1 MSDLLKYFREYDINS
16 NDKNYSFLQEGGD
29 YVMYKGGN
37 VQMKVS
43 VDKKKRITTHLED
56 LNREIK
62 INKKN
67 QVMLLYDVLY
77 EQFHVE
83 DMDFDDEELNEE
95 NDEEKG
101 EEVNNSGNKYNRNSI
116 LQRQQELS
124 EQLKVLEKQRDLVYK
139 EIQNNDRQKSI
150 KRREIL
156 NEINL
161 HTENIKIAE
170 DEEERTKSYKEVVQ
184 HYNKLFDLNDVGI
197 MEIANN
203 PKLKFK
209 KNIVINNTNSINNNV
224 DDDEIVARNNIGANN
239 DIEPGSYNNDRN
251 QSETGNQSES
261 GIRLDDIQLLDEETE
276 LNISNNPVVNNKNNN
291 KNNKNN
297 NNNSSISSFASAKS
311 TAYESDDESKEAEF
325 DLE

>member
-95 NDEEKG
+95 DDNQEEKI
-101 EEVNNSGNKYNRNSI
+101 ELNNSVNKYNKNSI
-116 LQRQQELS
+116 LQIQQELS
-124 EQLKVLEKQRDLVYK
+124 EELKKLEKERKIIDKFIEDNKRKQSILRRD
-139 EIQNNDRQKSI
+139 
-150 KRREIL
+150 IL
-156 NEINL
+156 NDINL
-161 HTENIKIAE
+161 HTENLKIQ
-170 DEEERTKSYKEVVQ
+170 RTKKSVLKVIKNYS
-184 HYNKLFDLNDVGI
+184 KL
-197 MEIANN
+197 
-203 PKLKFK
+203 
-209 KNIVINNTNSINNNV
+209 
-224 DDDEIVARNNIGANN
+224 
-239 DIEPGSYNNDRN
+239 
-251 QSETGNQSES
+251 
-261 GIRLDDIQLLDEETE
+261 
-276 LNISNNPVVNNKNNN
+276 
-291 KNNKNN
+291 
-297 NNNSSISSFASAKS
+297 
-311 TAYESDDESKEAEF
+311 
-325 DLE
+325 